1 MKGIWNA
8 HKRHRKCIGKAHES
22 HTKAH
27 EMHPKAHERHMIC
40 QITTVIVTTYTKKGE
55 KVKNI
60 NYMCI
65 LSTCIALS
73 DSLVHVVVTRLVPAV
88 NVSITAGVVLP

>member
-1 MKGIWNA
+1 MRSFVMYPLWIFVVLMRLGLIN
-8 HKRHRKCIGKAHES
+8 
-22 HTKAH
+22 
-27 EMHPKAHERHMIC
+27 
-40 QITTVIVTTYTKKGE
+40 QIKTVIVTTYTKKGE

-60 NYMCI
+60 NYVCI

>member
-1 MKGIWNA
+1 MRSFVMYPLWIFVVLMRLGLIN
-8 HKRHRKCIGKAHES
+8 
-22 HTKAH
+22 
-27 EMHPKAHERHMIC
+27 
-40 QITTVIVTTYTKKGE
+40 QIKTVIVTTYTKKGE

>member
-1 MKGIWNA
+1 MRSFVMYPLWIFVVLMRLGLIN
-8 HKRHRKCIGKAHES
+8 
-22 HTKAH
+22 
-27 EMHPKAHERHMIC
+27 
-40 QITTVIVTTYTKKGE
+40 QIKTVIVTTYTKKGE

-88 NVSITAGVVLP
+88 NVSITAGVVLL